1 MAVEQTEVLRLEWNA
16 QLRYLVGRAHVGVD
30 EPEDLIGES
39 GVVNDMLCV
48 RVGPAFLGE
57 KVEEQD
63 KLTENGRSRSVS
75 ESVNRITFRS
85 EP

>member
-1 MAVEQTEVLRLEWNA
+1 MLR
-16 QLRYLVGRAHVGVD
+16 
-30 EPEDLIGES
+30 
-39 GVVNDMLCV
+39 V

-85 EP
+85 EPYDRGPIVFDEHPPDGRILILCINDG